1 MIVPGPG
8 AARAGLRRT
17 IALVTA
23 LLAGAAFTAGIAAGD
38 ARARPST
45 LTTGF
50 MENEAFGAAD
60 RGLWFGRAVEV
71 GAGTARINLAW
82 DVVAPAAAPAG
93 TDSDPAWPGY
103 AFAPVDAQVRGAVA
117 AGLRPILNVSRAPT
131 WAEGEGRPRDV
142 GRGSWKPDA
151 AAYGRFV
158 TAVAR
163 RYSGTFVDAASG
175 QRLPRVTRFQ
185 LWNEPNLDTY
195 LAPQW
200 ERGRPFAPGRF
211 RALVNAG
218 YRAIKAVQPDATVA
232 AAGLAPFGDHRTTSG
247 KRMPPVAF
255 LRSMLCVDARG
266 RRSCRDRTTVDV
278 MAHHPYA
285 VRKPSS
291 PALNADDATIP
302 DLGKL
307 TRVIAAAR
315 RAGNVG
321 PRTPRLW
328 VTEVSYDSAPPDPG
342 GVPSARLSRWTAEL
356 LWRLWDQGADTVV
369 WYLVRDAAPR
379 PSYAATYQSGMYL
392 LDGTRKPSAQAFRFP
407 LVVTGRTGDR
417 LSVWW
422 RAPRAGRV
430 AIQVRRGGRW
440 VTVRRMTARAG
451 GVGRASVPAS
461 RVGAVRAVID
471 GEASYSWTG
480 SPAPKVRR

>member
-1 MIVPGPG
+1 MIVATTTA
-8 AARAGLRRT
+8 AARRRGTVRGL
-17 IALVTA
+17 AVA
-23 LLAGAAFTAGIAAGD
+23 LLGLAIVTGSAVGEAS
-38 ARARPST
+38 ARSST

-50 MENEAFGAAD
+50 MENGAFGGAD
-60 RGLWFGRAVEV
+60 RGLWFGRAADV
-71 GAGTARINLAW
+71 GAGTVRINLLW
-82 DVVAPAAAPAG
+82 DVVAPTAAPAG
-93 TDSDPAWPGY
+93 ADTDPAWVGY
-103 AFAPVDAQVRGAVA
+103 AFAAVDAEIQGALA
-117 AGLRPILNVSRAPT
+117 AGIRPVLNVSRAPA
-131 WAEGEGRPRDV
+131 WAEAPGRPQDV
-142 GRGSWKPDA
+142 GRGSWKPDV

-163 RYSGTFVDAASG
+163 RYAGTFVDPATG
-175 QRLPRVTRFQ
+175 QKLPRVDRFQ

-218 YRAIKAVQPDATVA
+218 YRAIKSVQRDATVA

-247 KRMPPVAF
+247 KRMPPVSF
-255 LRSMLCVDARG
+255 LRSVLCVDARG

-278 MAHHPYA
+278 IAHHPYA

-307 TRVIAAAR
+307 TRVVAAAR
-315 RAGNVG
+315 RVGNVG
-321 PRTPRLW
+321 PRTPKLW
-328 VTEVSYDSAPPDPG
+328 VTEVSYDSAPPDPQ
-342 GVPSARLSRWTAEL
+342 GVPTARLSRWTAEL

-407 LVVTGRTGDR
+407 LVVTARRADR
-417 LSVWW
+417 LAVWW
-422 RAPRAGRV
+422 RTPRAGRV
-430 AIQVRRGGRW
+430 QVQVRRGGRW
-440 VTVRRMTARAG
+440 TTVRRTTARTDK
-451 GVGRASVPAS
+451 VGRATVPAA
-461 RVGAVRAVID
+461 RTTGVRAVID
-471 GEASYSWTG
+471 GEASYAWTG
-480 SPAPKVRR
+480 SPAPRVRR

>member
-1 MIVPGPG
+1 MTVPGAG
-8 AARAGLRRT
+8 TRTRGRAGFVGLALASLV
-17 IALVTA
+17 IA
-23 LLAGAAFTAGIAAGD
+23 AGAVGIAAGD
-38 ARARPST
+38 ASARSST

-50 MENEAFGAAD
+50 MENEAYGGAD
-60 RGLWFGRAVEV
+60 RALWFGRTVEV

-82 DVVAPAAAPAG
+82 SDVAPTAAPAG
-93 TDSDPAWPGY
+93 ADGDPAWAGY
-103 AFAPVDAQVRGAVA
+103 AFAAVDAQVQAAVA
-117 AGLRPILNVSRAPT
+117 AGVRPILNISRAPT
-131 WAEGEGRPRDV
+131 WAEGAGRPRDV
-142 GRGSWKPDA
+142 GRGSWKPDV

-163 RYSGTFVDAASG
+163 RYSGTFVDAATG
-175 QRLPRVTRFQ
+175 QRLPRITQFQ

-200 ERGRPFAPGRF
+200 QGGKPFAPGRF
-211 RALVNAG
+211 RELVNVG
-218 YRAIKAVQPDATVA
+218 YRSIKAVQPDATVA

-247 KRMPPVAF
+247 KRMPPVKF
-255 LRSMLCVDARG
+255 LRATLCVDARG

-278 MAHHPYA
+278 IAHHPYA

-302 DLGKL
+302 DLGKI
-307 TRVIAAAR
+307 TDVVDVAR
-315 RAGNVG
+315 RAKTVG
-321 PRTPRLW
+321 PRKPKLW

-356 LWRLWDQGADTVV
+356 LWRLWDQGADTVI
-369 WYLVRDAAPR
+369 WYLLRDAAPR

-407 LVVTGRTGDR
+407 LVVTGRKGDR

-422 RAPRAGRV
+422 RSPRAGRV
-430 AIQVRRGGRW
+430 AVQVRRAGRW
-440 VTVRRMTARAG
+440 TTVRRATAR
-451 GVGRASVPAS
+451 VGRVGRTSVPAA
-461 RVGAVRAVID
+461 RAQAVRAVIA
-471 GEASYSWTG
+471 GEASYAWTG

>member
-1 MIVPGPG
+1 MTGARAET
-8 AARAGLRRT
+8 AARRVLGIAV
-17 IALVTA
+17 ALVV
-23 LLAGAAFTAGIAAGD
+23 AAVAAGSGATD
-38 ARARPST
+38 ASARART

-50 MENEAFGAAD
+50 MENGAFGSAD

-82 DVVAPAAAPAG
+82 SDVAPTAAPAG
-93 TDSDPAWPGY
+93 ADSDPAWAGY
-103 AFAPVDAQVRGAVA
+103 AFAAVDAEIQGALA
-117 AGLRPILNVSRAPT
+117 AGIRPIVNVSRAPG
-131 WAEGEGRPRDV
+131 WAEASGRPQDV
-142 GRGSWKPDA
+142 GRGSWKPDV

-163 RYSGTFVDAASG
+163 RYSGTFVDPATG
-175 QRLPRVTRFQ
+175 QKLPRVDRFQ

-218 YRAIKAVQPDATVA
+218 YRAIKSVQPSATVA

-247 KRMPPVAF
+247 KRMPPVTF
-255 LRSMLCVDARG
+255 LRTMLCVDARG

-278 MAHHPYA
+278 IAHHPYA

-291 PALNADDATIP
+291 PALNDDDATIP

-307 TRVIAAAR
+307 TRIVTAAR
-315 RAGNVG
+315 KVRTVG
-321 PRTPRLW
+321 PRTPKLW
-328 VTEVSYDSAPPDPG
+328 VTEVSYDSAPPDPT

-369 WYLVRDAAPR
+369 WYLLRDAAPR

-407 LVVTGRTGDR
+407 LVVTGRQGDR

-430 AIQVRRGGRW
+430 AVQVRRGGRW
-440 VTVRRMTARAG
+440 VTVRRSTARAG
-451 GVGRASVPAS
+451 GVGRATVPRS
-461 RVGAVRAVID
+461 RTQAVRAVID
-471 GEASYSWTG
+471 GEASYAWTG
-480 SPAPKVRR
+480 SPAPRVPR